1 MNTATTTVKKTVVP
15 KTIPKKIM
23 GYLKFAHFIITH
35 PETDILHT
43 LFLDKPIEQIVA
55 LVNDVVVNGDQDKII
70 LELHK
75 QFKNSSKPSK
85 PSKPSKS
92 KKTNADIIV
101 DDLVTLAREP
111 EPKKARAN
119 PDTLKKTRTKKT
131 NPVTTTPIEETGVT
145 THLHEPITTSVDPVT
160 TSVVEDPV
168 VEETVVEDPV
178 VEETLNPV
186 VEDPV
191 EETVNP
197 VVVNPVEETVEEP
210 VVTPKNKKNKKP
222 ITDEVVP
229 EPTKKNKKKVV
240 ENK

>member
-168 VEETVVEDPV
+168 VEDPVVEDPV
-178 VEETLNPV
+178 EETVVVNPV
-186 VEDPV
+186 V

>member
-1 MNTATTTVKKTVVP
+1 MNTATTTTVKKTVVP

-85 PSKPSKS
+85 PSKS

-111 EPKKARAN
+111 EPKKARAKSN

-131 NPVTTTPIEETGVT
+131 NPVTTTPIEETVT

-160 TSVVEDPV
+160 TSVVE
-168 VEETVVEDPV
+168 ETVVEDPV
-178 VEETLNPV
+178 
-186 VEDPV
+186 V